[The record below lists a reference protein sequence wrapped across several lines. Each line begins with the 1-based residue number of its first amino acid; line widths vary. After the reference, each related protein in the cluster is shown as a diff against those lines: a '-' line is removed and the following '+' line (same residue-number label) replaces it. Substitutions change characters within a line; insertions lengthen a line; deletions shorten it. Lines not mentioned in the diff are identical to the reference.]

1 MNLRTLHRQD
11 GFSLVELA
19 MVLLIVGLLLG
30 GLVPTIS
37 SQIEQQR
44 INETRKQL
52 EEIKQALTG
61 FAVVNGRLPCAD
73 TNSDGEENLPCVT
86 AATAEGLL
94 PWKSLGVAEQD
105 AWQQVWRYRVDRN
118 FSQAFKLSTGFSVD
132 NLLVRNNVG
141 NDMTSV
147 GEMPVAIVFSTGRNL
162 VADGHNNNYEAG
174 AAGVNSIYQSDVPS
188 PAFDD
193 IAIWLSRPVLFN
205 RMVKAGKLP

>member
-1 MNLRTLHRQD
+1 MTTNAHSRQS

-52 EEIKQALTG
+52 EAIKQALTG

-73 TNSDGEENLPCVT
+73 TDADGEEGLLLPASCN
-86 AATAEGLL
+86 ATVATEGFL
-94 PWKSLGVAEQD
+94 PWKTLGVAEKD
-105 AWQQVWRYRVDRN
+105 AWEQTWRYRVDRN
-118 FSQAFKLSTGFSVD
+118 FSQSFKLTTAFSVD
-132 NLLVRNNVG
+132 NLLVKNNAG
-141 NDMTSV
+141 ADMTSA
-147 GEMPVAIVFSTGRNL
+147 GERPIAIVYSLGKNL
-162 VADGHNNNYEAG
+162 VANGQNANYEG
-174 AAGVNSIYQSDVPS
+174 TNGIYQSDVPS

>member
-44 INETRKQL
+44 TNETRKQL

-61 FAVVNGRLPCAD
+61 FVVVNGRLPCAD
-73 TNSDGEENLPCVT
+73 TNSNGEEDSPCTT

-94 PWKSLGVAEQD
+94 PWKSLGVAQQD
-105 AWQQVWRYRVDRN
+105 AWQQEWRYRAHRN
-118 FSQAFKLSTGFSVD
+118 FSQSFTLTTDFTTGFTD
-132 NLLVRNNVG
+132 NLIVQNNAG
-141 NDMTSV
+141 TALTSAA
-147 GEMPVAIVFSTGRNL
+147 ERPIAIVYSLGENL
-162 VADGHNNNYEAG
+162 VADGQNASDSYNET
-174 AAGVNSIYQSDVPS
+174 YQSDVPS
-188 PAFDD
+188 SAFDD
-193 IAIWLSRPVLFN
+193 IAIWLSRPGLFN

>member
-61 FAVVNGRLPCAD
+61 FAIVNGYLPCAD
-73 TNSDGEENLPCVT
+73 TNSDGEAELSCTT

-94 PWKSLGVAEQD
+94 PWKTLGVVEKD
-105 AWQQVWRYRVDRN
+105 AWQQEWRYRAHRN
-118 FSQAFKLSTGFSVD
+118 FSQSFTLTTGFTTGFTD
-132 NLLVRNNVG
+132 NLIVQNNAG
-141 NDMTSV
+141 ADMTSA
-147 GEMPVAIVFSTGRNL
+147 GERPIAIVYSLGNNL
-162 VADGHNNNYEAG
+162 VADGQNASYDAT
-174 AAGVNSIYQSDVPS
+174 YQSDVPS
-188 PAFDD
+188 TTFND
-193 IAIWLSRPVLFN
+193 ITIWLSRPLLFS

>member
-1 MNLRTLHRQD
+1 MTANAHSRQS

-19 MVLLIVGLLLG
+19 IVLLIVGLLLG

-73 TNSDGEENLPCVT
+73 TNSDGEEESSCTTT
-86 AATAEGLL
+86 ATARAEGLL
-94 PWKSLGVAEQD
+94 PWKSLGVADKD
-105 AWQQVWRYRVDRN
+105 AWQQVWRYRADQN
-118 FSQAFKLSTGFSVD
+118 FSKSFTLTTNPTD
-132 NLLVRNNVG
+132 NLIVQNNAGTALTLVTTGRG
-141 NDMTSV
+141 
-147 GEMPVAIVFSTGRNL
+147 PIAIVYSLGGNL
-162 VADGHNNNYEAG
+162 VADGQNAIYNET
-174 AAGVNSIYQSDVPS
+174 YQSDVPS

-205 RMVKAGKLP
+205 LMVKAGKLP